1 MQSHKEEGGES
12 MSRQFFEEEA
22 SRRINRRITCQ
33 FISFLLVGSLGFF
46 ILGLIYYLL
55 NFSSYSSSSGDF
67 TANRVLHL
75 NLDATK
81 FKFSALMVF
90 LGFQILLLVS
100 YLLNNFDEIDHLT
113 NSAEDHQILPV

>member
-1 MQSHKEEGGES
+1 

-100 YLLNNFDEIDHLT
+100 YLLNNFDKIDHLT